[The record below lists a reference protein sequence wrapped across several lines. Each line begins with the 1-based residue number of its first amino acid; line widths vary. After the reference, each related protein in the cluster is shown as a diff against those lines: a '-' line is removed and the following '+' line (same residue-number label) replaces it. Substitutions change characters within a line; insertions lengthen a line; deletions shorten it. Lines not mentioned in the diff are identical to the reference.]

1 MLLFVFPYLFSL
13 RLCVCAPID
22 AVFYFP
28 PTSMCTFWVVGE
40 KAFAQRKEEKKHTN
54 THTKGENEK
63 SRARGVVVLRASNN
77 KRGLFSFIQLVC
89 LLFIFSETEQRVL
102 SLSCTALCAQGKT
115 SQLDAP
121 RKNRW
126 CACGSFSRNAVL
138 CKGLGVNVCWCNR
151 KNATLLSLL
160 HVRCTGKNKEEVSTC
175 AFSFFPSPE

>member
-1 MLLFVFPYLFSL
+1 MLFSIFL
-13 RLCVCAPID
+13 QHLCVR
-22 AVFYFP
+22 F
-28 PTSMCTFWVVGE
+28 GLQGKRRLHKE
-40 KAFAQRKEEKKHTN
+40 KKKKKHTN

-138 CKGLGVNVCWCNR
+138 CEGLRVNVCWCNR

-160 HVRCTGKNKEEVSTC
+160 HVRCAGKNKEEVSTC
-175 AFSFFPSPE
+175 AFSFFPSPG